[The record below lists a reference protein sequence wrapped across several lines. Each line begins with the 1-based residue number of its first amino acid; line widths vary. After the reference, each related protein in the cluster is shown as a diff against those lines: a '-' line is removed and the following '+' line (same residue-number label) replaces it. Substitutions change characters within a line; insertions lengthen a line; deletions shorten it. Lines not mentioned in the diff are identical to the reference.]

1 MASSVSKILVAVVV
15 APSGKPITVQTNTP
29 ESFNRSAA
37 YFTCVGFTQIDL
49 KLYSLA
55 SSIIDRFVDV

>member
-29 ESFNRSAA
+29 ESFNRSA
-37 YFTCVGFTQIDL
+37 YFTCVDL
-49 KLYSLA
+49 HK
-55 SSIIDRFVDV
+55 